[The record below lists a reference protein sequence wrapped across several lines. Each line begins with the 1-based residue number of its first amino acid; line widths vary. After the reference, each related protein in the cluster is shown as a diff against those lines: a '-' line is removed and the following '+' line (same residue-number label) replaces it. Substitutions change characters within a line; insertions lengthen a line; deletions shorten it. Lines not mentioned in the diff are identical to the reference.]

1 MFAMQPEQCNT
12 PLVSKYTAGFFGS
25 GGKNRHVPSKGLW
38 PNAAGEKSNRTIS
51 LFIRWLSILSP
62 LTGISA
68 LAAVQVVGFFRF
80 SHRASNSR
88 DPRWYRTWH
97 RTELIPPRRPSD
109 AAEAAAQIARQSLIL
124 NF

>member
-12 PLVSKYTAGFFGS
+12 PLVSEYTAGFFGS

-68 LAAVQVVGFFRF
+68 LAAVQLVGFSAFLVERV
-80 SHRASNSR
+80 
-88 DPRWYRTWH
+88 
-97 RTELIPPRRPSD
+97 IPEIRGGKEPGI
-109 AAEAAAQIARQSLIL
+109 EQ
-124 NF
+124 N